1 MSKFSWKSLKRR
13 VARFRR
19 AVMGRGVA
27 RVGTGDTAE
36 MKAARVFRSVLRREP
51 DASGLATYSKAIASG
66 RMSSMDLAETFFATP
81 EFGVR
86 ALQHPP
92 VARHLAAT
100 LIGHLMGR
108 QPDEETVTTYAGALE
123 NGYSLH
129 DFLYELT
136 TSAEFRS
143 RYNAGSTEQIVNM
156 NLLHIGQ
163 LTEQLIGEELT
174 KRGSV
179 IGLPPQDAGS
189 TPPSEQQVARLV
201 RTLAMLAADQSESQS
216 ATEAA

>member
-1 MSKFSWKSLKRR
+1 MSKYSWKSLKRR
-13 VARFRR
+13 IARFRR
-19 AVMGRGVA
+19 SVLGKTGA
-27 RVGTGDTAE
+27 RIETADTAE
-36 MKAARVFRSVLRREP
+36 ASAARVFRSVLRREP
-51 DASGLATYSKAIASG
+51 DASGLATYSKAMASG
-66 RMSSMDLAETFFATP
+66 RMTSMDLAETFFATP

-92 VARHLAAT
+92 VARHVAAA

-108 QPDEETVTTYAGALE
+108 QPDEETVTAYAGALE

-163 LTEQLIGEELT
+163 LTEQLIGQELT
-174 KRGSV
+174 SRGSV
-179 IGLPPQDAGS
+179 IGLPPQNVGS
-189 TPPSEQQVARLV
+189 NPPSEQQVARLV
-201 RTLAMLAADQSESQS
+201 KTLAMLAADQSESQS